1 MKYSIHLNVYDGP
14 LDLLCDMISKQKID
28 IKDISIIEITK
39 QYLAYINM
47 LEAMDLEVT
56 SDFITMATKLLE
68 IKSKYLLFSQRELD
82 EEEDPRLELMEQ
94 LKEYKK
100 YKKASEVLKDS
111 VDYLNQPY
119 YRNREEIIID
129 DKVDLNEI
137 SIESIKSILPY
148 IFKVKNIEEENET
161 KKDERLNK
169 IVRGKIISVEEKIEY
184 IQNILTTADKIS
196 FNNIIKD
203 NTKDEVIATFLSLLE
218 LIKSKEIVVVQENF
232 FEDIIIKKQLR
243 WHEDIQKGLMIIG
256 DRMLLIMFAYGE
268 PISVK
273 ELNYAINEELSPKEI
288 EYMLNLLKDEYEEQ
302 NRGIQIIKLEDRYQM
317 CTNKDYTPYIKKVLE
332 PKRKK
337 TLSQATLETL
347 TIIAYKQ
354 PITKVEIENIRGVKC
369 DKVLQT
375 LLENS
380 LIREAGRLNKIGKP
394 IIYKTTDEFLKL
406 LNIEKLE
413 DLPPIEEFEEN
424 IKMK

>member
-184 IQNILTTADKIS
+184 IQNILTTTDKIS

-232 FEDIIIKKQLR
+232 FEDIIIKK
-243 WHEDIQKGLMIIG
+243 
-256 DRMLLIMFAYGE
+256 
-268 PISVK
+268 
-273 ELNYAINEELSPKEI
+273 N
-288 EYMLNLLKDEYEEQ
+288 
-302 NRGIQIIKLEDRYQM
+302 
-317 CTNKDYTPYIKKVLE
+317 
-332 PKRKK
+332 
-337 TLSQATLETL
+337 
-347 TIIAYKQ
+347 
-354 PITKVEIENIRGVKC
+354 
-369 DKVLQT
+369 
-375 LLENS
+375 LEN
-380 LIREAGRLNKIGKP
+380 
-394 IIYKTTDEFLKL
+394 
-406 LNIEKLE
+406 
-413 DLPPIEEFEEN
+413 
-424 IKMK
+424 

>member
-1 MKYSIHLNVYDGP
+1 MKYSIHLTVYDGP

-148 IFKVKNIEEENET
+148 IFKVKNVEEENET

-184 IQNILTTADKIS
+184 IQNILTTTDKIS

-232 FEDIIIKKQLR
+232 FEDIIIKK
-243 WHEDIQKGLMIIG
+243 
-256 DRMLLIMFAYGE
+256 
-268 PISVK
+268 
-273 ELNYAINEELSPKEI
+273 N
-288 EYMLNLLKDEYEEQ
+288 
-302 NRGIQIIKLEDRYQM
+302 
-317 CTNKDYTPYIKKVLE
+317 
-332 PKRKK
+332 
-337 TLSQATLETL
+337 
-347 TIIAYKQ
+347 
-354 PITKVEIENIRGVKC
+354 
-369 DKVLQT
+369 
-375 LLENS
+375 LEN
-380 LIREAGRLNKIGKP
+380 
-394 IIYKTTDEFLKL
+394 
-406 LNIEKLE
+406 
-413 DLPPIEEFEEN
+413 
-424 IKMK
+424 

>member
-148 IFKVKNIEEENET
+148 IFKVKNVEEENET

-232 FEDIIIKKQLR
+232 FEDIIIKK
-243 WHEDIQKGLMIIG
+243 
-256 DRMLLIMFAYGE
+256 
-268 PISVK
+268 
-273 ELNYAINEELSPKEI
+273 N
-288 EYMLNLLKDEYEEQ
+288 
-302 NRGIQIIKLEDRYQM
+302 
-317 CTNKDYTPYIKKVLE
+317 
-332 PKRKK
+332 
-337 TLSQATLETL
+337 
-347 TIIAYKQ
+347 
-354 PITKVEIENIRGVKC
+354 
-369 DKVLQT
+369 
-375 LLENS
+375 LEN
-380 LIREAGRLNKIGKP
+380 
-394 IIYKTTDEFLKL
+394 
-406 LNIEKLE
+406 
-413 DLPPIEEFEEN
+413 
-424 IKMK
+424 

>member
-100 YKKASEVLKDS
+100 YKKASEVLKEN

-148 IFKVKNIEEENET
+148 IFKVKNVKEENET

-184 IQNILTTADKIS
+184 IEKILLNNDKIS
-196 FNNIIKD
+196 FNKIIE
-203 NTKDEVIATFLSLLE
+203 NNSKDEVIATFLSLLE
-218 LIKSKEIVVVQENF
+218 LIKSKKIVVVQENF
-232 FEDIIIKKQLR
+232 FEDIIIKK
-243 WHEDIQKGLMIIG
+243 
-256 DRMLLIMFAYGE
+256 
-268 PISVK
+268 
-273 ELNYAINEELSPKEI
+273 N
-288 EYMLNLLKDEYEEQ
+288 
-302 NRGIQIIKLEDRYQM
+302 
-317 CTNKDYTPYIKKVLE
+317 
-332 PKRKK
+332 
-337 TLSQATLETL
+337 
-347 TIIAYKQ
+347 
-354 PITKVEIENIRGVKC
+354 
-369 DKVLQT
+369 
-375 LLENS
+375 LEN
-380 LIREAGRLNKIGKP
+380 
-394 IIYKTTDEFLKL
+394 
-406 LNIEKLE
+406 
-413 DLPPIEEFEEN
+413 
-424 IKMK
+424 

>member
-137 SIESIKSILPY
+137 SIDSIKSILPY
-148 IFKVKNIEEENET
+148 IFNVKNIEEENET

-218 LIKSKEIVVVQENF
+218 LIKAKEIVVVQENF
-232 FEDIIIKKQLR
+232 FEDIIIKK
-243 WHEDIQKGLMIIG
+243 
-256 DRMLLIMFAYGE
+256 
-268 PISVK
+268 
-273 ELNYAINEELSPKEI
+273 N
-288 EYMLNLLKDEYEEQ
+288 
-302 NRGIQIIKLEDRYQM
+302 
-317 CTNKDYTPYIKKVLE
+317 
-332 PKRKK
+332 
-337 TLSQATLETL
+337 
-347 TIIAYKQ
+347 
-354 PITKVEIENIRGVKC
+354 
-369 DKVLQT
+369 
-375 LLENS
+375 LEN
-380 LIREAGRLNKIGKP
+380 
-394 IIYKTTDEFLKL
+394 
-406 LNIEKLE
+406 
-413 DLPPIEEFEEN
+413 
-424 IKMK
+424 

>member
-100 YKKASEVLKDS
+100 YKKASEVLKDR

-232 FEDIIIKKQLR
+232 FEDIIIKK
-243 WHEDIQKGLMIIG
+243 
-256 DRMLLIMFAYGE
+256 
-268 PISVK
+268 
-273 ELNYAINEELSPKEI
+273 N
-288 EYMLNLLKDEYEEQ
+288 
-302 NRGIQIIKLEDRYQM
+302 
-317 CTNKDYTPYIKKVLE
+317 
-332 PKRKK
+332 
-337 TLSQATLETL
+337 
-347 TIIAYKQ
+347 
-354 PITKVEIENIRGVKC
+354 
-369 DKVLQT
+369 
-375 LLENS
+375 LEN
-380 LIREAGRLNKIGKP
+380 
-394 IIYKTTDEFLKL
+394 
-406 LNIEKLE
+406 
-413 DLPPIEEFEEN
+413 
-424 IKMK
+424 

>member
-1 MKYSIHLNVYDGP
+1 
-14 LDLLCDMISKQKID
+14 
-28 IKDISIIEITK
+28 
-39 QYLAYINM
+39 M

-232 FEDIIIKKQLR
+232 FEDIIIKK
-243 WHEDIQKGLMIIG
+243 
-256 DRMLLIMFAYGE
+256 
-268 PISVK
+268 
-273 ELNYAINEELSPKEI
+273 N
-288 EYMLNLLKDEYEEQ
+288 
-302 NRGIQIIKLEDRYQM
+302 
-317 CTNKDYTPYIKKVLE
+317 
-332 PKRKK
+332 
-337 TLSQATLETL
+337 
-347 TIIAYKQ
+347 
-354 PITKVEIENIRGVKC
+354 
-369 DKVLQT
+369 
-375 LLENS
+375 LEN
-380 LIREAGRLNKIGKP
+380 
-394 IIYKTTDEFLKL
+394 
-406 LNIEKLE
+406 
-413 DLPPIEEFEEN
+413 
-424 IKMK
+424 

>member
-1 MKYSIHLNVYDGP
+1 MKYSIHLNEYDGP

-100 YKKASEVLKDS
+100 YKKASEVLKYS

-137 SIESIKSILPY
+137 SIDSIKSILPY

-232 FEDIIIKKQLR
+232 FEDIIIKK
-243 WHEDIQKGLMIIG
+243 
-256 DRMLLIMFAYGE
+256 
-268 PISVK
+268 
-273 ELNYAINEELSPKEI
+273 N
-288 EYMLNLLKDEYEEQ
+288 
-302 NRGIQIIKLEDRYQM
+302 
-317 CTNKDYTPYIKKVLE
+317 
-332 PKRKK
+332 
-337 TLSQATLETL
+337 
-347 TIIAYKQ
+347 
-354 PITKVEIENIRGVKC
+354 
-369 DKVLQT
+369 
-375 LLENS
+375 LEN
-380 LIREAGRLNKIGKP
+380 
-394 IIYKTTDEFLKL
+394 
-406 LNIEKLE
+406 
-413 DLPPIEEFEEN
+413 
-424 IKMK
+424 

>member
-1 MKYSIHLNVYDGP
+1 MKKKIQDLN
-14 LDLLCDMISKQKID
+14 LWS
-28 IKDISIIEITK
+28 
-39 QYLAYINM
+39 N
-47 LEAMDLEVT
+47 
-56 SDFITMATKLLE
+56 
-68 IKSKYLLFSQRELD
+68 
-82 EEEDPRLELMEQ
+82 
-94 LKEYKK
+94 KK

-232 FEDIIIKKQLR
+232 FEDIIIKK
-243 WHEDIQKGLMIIG
+243 
-256 DRMLLIMFAYGE
+256 
-268 PISVK
+268 
-273 ELNYAINEELSPKEI
+273 N
-288 EYMLNLLKDEYEEQ
+288 
-302 NRGIQIIKLEDRYQM
+302 
-317 CTNKDYTPYIKKVLE
+317 
-332 PKRKK
+332 
-337 TLSQATLETL
+337 
-347 TIIAYKQ
+347 
-354 PITKVEIENIRGVKC
+354 
-369 DKVLQT
+369 
-375 LLENS
+375 LEN
-380 LIREAGRLNKIGKP
+380 
-394 IIYKTTDEFLKL
+394 
-406 LNIEKLE
+406 
-413 DLPPIEEFEEN
+413 
-424 IKMK
+424 

>member
-39 QYLAYINM
+39 QYLSYINM

-137 SIESIKSILPY
+137 SIDSIKSILPY

-218 LIKSKEIVVVQENF
+218 LIKAKEIVVVQENF
-232 FEDIIIKKQLR
+232 FEDIIIKK
-243 WHEDIQKGLMIIG
+243 
-256 DRMLLIMFAYGE
+256 
-268 PISVK
+268 
-273 ELNYAINEELSPKEI
+273 N
-288 EYMLNLLKDEYEEQ
+288 
-302 NRGIQIIKLEDRYQM
+302 
-317 CTNKDYTPYIKKVLE
+317 
-332 PKRKK
+332 
-337 TLSQATLETL
+337 
-347 TIIAYKQ
+347 
-354 PITKVEIENIRGVKC
+354 
-369 DKVLQT
+369 
-375 LLENS
+375 LEN
-380 LIREAGRLNKIGKP
+380 
-394 IIYKTTDEFLKL
+394 
-406 LNIEKLE
+406 
-413 DLPPIEEFEEN
+413 
-424 IKMK
+424 

>member
-68 IKSKYLLFSQRELD
+68 KKSKYLLFSQRELD

-184 IQNILTTADKIS
+184 IQNILTTEDKIS

-232 FEDIIIKKQLR
+232 FEDIIIKK
-243 WHEDIQKGLMIIG
+243 
-256 DRMLLIMFAYGE
+256 
-268 PISVK
+268 
-273 ELNYAINEELSPKEI
+273 N
-288 EYMLNLLKDEYEEQ
+288 
-302 NRGIQIIKLEDRYQM
+302 
-317 CTNKDYTPYIKKVLE
+317 
-332 PKRKK
+332 
-337 TLSQATLETL
+337 
-347 TIIAYKQ
+347 
-354 PITKVEIENIRGVKC
+354 
-369 DKVLQT
+369 
-375 LLENS
+375 LEN
-380 LIREAGRLNKIGKP
+380 
-394 IIYKTTDEFLKL
+394 
-406 LNIEKLE
+406 
-413 DLPPIEEFEEN
+413 
-424 IKMK
+424 

>member
-137 SIESIKSILPY
+137 SIYSIKSILPY

-218 LIKSKEIVVVQENF
+218 LIKAKEIVVVQENF
-232 FEDIIIKKQLR
+232 FEDIIIKK
-243 WHEDIQKGLMIIG
+243 
-256 DRMLLIMFAYGE
+256 
-268 PISVK
+268 
-273 ELNYAINEELSPKEI
+273 N
-288 EYMLNLLKDEYEEQ
+288 
-302 NRGIQIIKLEDRYQM
+302 
-317 CTNKDYTPYIKKVLE
+317 
-332 PKRKK
+332 
-337 TLSQATLETL
+337 
-347 TIIAYKQ
+347 
-354 PITKVEIENIRGVKC
+354 
-369 DKVLQT
+369 
-375 LLENS
+375 LEN
-380 LIREAGRLNKIGKP
+380 
-394 IIYKTTDEFLKL
+394 
-406 LNIEKLE
+406 
-413 DLPPIEEFEEN
+413 
-424 IKMK
+424 

>member
-28 IKDISIIEITK
+28 IKDISIIETTK

-232 FEDIIIKKQLR
+232 FEDIIIKK
-243 WHEDIQKGLMIIG
+243 
-256 DRMLLIMFAYGE
+256 
-268 PISVK
+268 
-273 ELNYAINEELSPKEI
+273 N
-288 EYMLNLLKDEYEEQ
+288 
-302 NRGIQIIKLEDRYQM
+302 
-317 CTNKDYTPYIKKVLE
+317 
-332 PKRKK
+332 
-337 TLSQATLETL
+337 
-347 TIIAYKQ
+347 
-354 PITKVEIENIRGVKC
+354 
-369 DKVLQT
+369 
-375 LLENS
+375 LEN
-380 LIREAGRLNKIGKP
+380 
-394 IIYKTTDEFLKL
+394 
-406 LNIEKLE
+406 
-413 DLPPIEEFEEN
+413 
-424 IKMK
+424 

>member
-100 YKKASEVLKDS
+100 YKKASEVIKDN
-111 VDYLNQPY
+111 VDYLNQHY

-218 LIKSKEIVVVQENF
+218 LIKAKEIVVVQENF
-232 FEDIIIKKQLR
+232 FEDIIIKK
-243 WHEDIQKGLMIIG
+243 
-256 DRMLLIMFAYGE
+256 
-268 PISVK
+268 
-273 ELNYAINEELSPKEI
+273 N
-288 EYMLNLLKDEYEEQ
+288 
-302 NRGIQIIKLEDRYQM
+302 
-317 CTNKDYTPYIKKVLE
+317 
-332 PKRKK
+332 
-337 TLSQATLETL
+337 
-347 TIIAYKQ
+347 
-354 PITKVEIENIRGVKC
+354 
-369 DKVLQT
+369 
-375 LLENS
+375 LEN
-380 LIREAGRLNKIGKP
+380 
-394 IIYKTTDEFLKL
+394 
-406 LNIEKLE
+406 
-413 DLPPIEEFEEN
+413 
-424 IKMK
+424 

>member
-94 LKEYKK
+94 FKEYKK

-232 FEDIIIKKQLR
+232 FEDIIIKK
-243 WHEDIQKGLMIIG
+243 
-256 DRMLLIMFAYGE
+256 
-268 PISVK
+268 
-273 ELNYAINEELSPKEI
+273 N
-288 EYMLNLLKDEYEEQ
+288 
-302 NRGIQIIKLEDRYQM
+302 
-317 CTNKDYTPYIKKVLE
+317 
-332 PKRKK
+332 
-337 TLSQATLETL
+337 
-347 TIIAYKQ
+347 
-354 PITKVEIENIRGVKC
+354 
-369 DKVLQT
+369 
-375 LLENS
+375 LEN
-380 LIREAGRLNKIGKP
+380 
-394 IIYKTTDEFLKL
+394 
-406 LNIEKLE
+406 
-413 DLPPIEEFEEN
+413 
-424 IKMK
+424 

>member
-184 IQNILTTADKIS
+184 IQNIFTTADKIS

-232 FEDIIIKKQLR
+232 FEDIIIKK
-243 WHEDIQKGLMIIG
+243 
-256 DRMLLIMFAYGE
+256 
-268 PISVK
+268 
-273 ELNYAINEELSPKEI
+273 N
-288 EYMLNLLKDEYEEQ
+288 
-302 NRGIQIIKLEDRYQM
+302 
-317 CTNKDYTPYIKKVLE
+317 
-332 PKRKK
+332 
-337 TLSQATLETL
+337 
-347 TIIAYKQ
+347 
-354 PITKVEIENIRGVKC
+354 
-369 DKVLQT
+369 
-375 LLENS
+375 LEN
-380 LIREAGRLNKIGKP
+380 
-394 IIYKTTDEFLKL
+394 
-406 LNIEKLE
+406 
-413 DLPPIEEFEEN
+413 
-424 IKMK
+424 

>member
-203 NTKDEVIATFLSLLE
+203 NTKDEVIATFLSLLD
-218 LIKSKEIVVVQENF
+218 LIKAKEIVVVQENF
-232 FEDIIIKKQLR
+232 FEDIIIKK
-243 WHEDIQKGLMIIG
+243 
-256 DRMLLIMFAYGE
+256 
-268 PISVK
+268 
-273 ELNYAINEELSPKEI
+273 N
-288 EYMLNLLKDEYEEQ
+288 
-302 NRGIQIIKLEDRYQM
+302 
-317 CTNKDYTPYIKKVLE
+317 
-332 PKRKK
+332 
-337 TLSQATLETL
+337 
-347 TIIAYKQ
+347 
-354 PITKVEIENIRGVKC
+354 
-369 DKVLQT
+369 
-375 LLENS
+375 LEN
-380 LIREAGRLNKIGKP
+380 
-394 IIYKTTDEFLKL
+394 
-406 LNIEKLE
+406 
-413 DLPPIEEFEEN
+413 
-424 IKMK
+424 

>member
-218 LIKSKEIVVVQENF
+218 LIKSKEIVVVQENL
-232 FEDIIIKKQLR
+232 FEDIIIKK
-243 WHEDIQKGLMIIG
+243 
-256 DRMLLIMFAYGE
+256 
-268 PISVK
+268 
-273 ELNYAINEELSPKEI
+273 N
-288 EYMLNLLKDEYEEQ
+288 
-302 NRGIQIIKLEDRYQM
+302 
-317 CTNKDYTPYIKKVLE
+317 
-332 PKRKK
+332 
-337 TLSQATLETL
+337 
-347 TIIAYKQ
+347 
-354 PITKVEIENIRGVKC
+354 
-369 DKVLQT
+369 
-375 LLENS
+375 LEN
-380 LIREAGRLNKIGKP
+380 
-394 IIYKTTDEFLKL
+394 
-406 LNIEKLE
+406 
-413 DLPPIEEFEEN
+413 
-424 IKMK
+424 

>member
-39 QYLAYINM
+39 QYLAYINI
-47 LEAMDLEVT
+47 LESMDLEVT

-232 FEDIIIKKQLR
+232 FEDIIIKK
-243 WHEDIQKGLMIIG
+243 
-256 DRMLLIMFAYGE
+256 
-268 PISVK
+268 
-273 ELNYAINEELSPKEI
+273 N
-288 EYMLNLLKDEYEEQ
+288 
-302 NRGIQIIKLEDRYQM
+302 
-317 CTNKDYTPYIKKVLE
+317 
-332 PKRKK
+332 
-337 TLSQATLETL
+337 
-347 TIIAYKQ
+347 
-354 PITKVEIENIRGVKC
+354 
-369 DKVLQT
+369 
-375 LLENS
+375 LEN
-380 LIREAGRLNKIGKP
+380 
-394 IIYKTTDEFLKL
+394 
-406 LNIEKLE
+406 
-413 DLPPIEEFEEN
+413 
-424 IKMK
+424 

>member
-1 MKYSIHLNVYDGP
+1 
-14 LDLLCDMISKQKID
+14 
-28 IKDISIIEITK
+28 
-39 QYLAYINM
+39 M

-100 YKKASEVLKDS
+100 YKKASEVIKDN

-119 YRNREEIIID
+119 YRTREEVIID
-129 DKVDLNEI
+129 DKMDLSEI

-148 IFKVKNIEEENET
+148 IFKVKNVEEET

-232 FEDIIIKKQLR
+232 FEDIIIKK
-243 WHEDIQKGLMIIG
+243 
-256 DRMLLIMFAYGE
+256 
-268 PISVK
+268 
-273 ELNYAINEELSPKEI
+273 N
-288 EYMLNLLKDEYEEQ
+288 
-302 NRGIQIIKLEDRYQM
+302 
-317 CTNKDYTPYIKKVLE
+317 
-332 PKRKK
+332 
-337 TLSQATLETL
+337 
-347 TIIAYKQ
+347 
-354 PITKVEIENIRGVKC
+354 
-369 DKVLQT
+369 
-375 LLENS
+375 LEN
-380 LIREAGRLNKIGKP
+380 
-394 IIYKTTDEFLKL
+394 
-406 LNIEKLE
+406 
-413 DLPPIEEFEEN
+413 
-424 IKMK
+424 

>member
-28 IKDISIIEITK
+28 IKEISIIEITK

-137 SIESIKSILPY
+137 SIDSIKSILPY

-218 LIKSKEIVVVQENF
+218 LIKAKEIVVVQENF
-232 FEDIIIKKQLR
+232 FEDIIIKK
-243 WHEDIQKGLMIIG
+243 
-256 DRMLLIMFAYGE
+256 
-268 PISVK
+268 
-273 ELNYAINEELSPKEI
+273 N
-288 EYMLNLLKDEYEEQ
+288 
-302 NRGIQIIKLEDRYQM
+302 
-317 CTNKDYTPYIKKVLE
+317 
-332 PKRKK
+332 
-337 TLSQATLETL
+337 
-347 TIIAYKQ
+347 
-354 PITKVEIENIRGVKC
+354 
-369 DKVLQT
+369 
-375 LLENS
+375 LEN
-380 LIREAGRLNKIGKP
+380 
-394 IIYKTTDEFLKL
+394 
-406 LNIEKLE
+406 
-413 DLPPIEEFEEN
+413 
-424 IKMK
+424 

>member
-184 IQNILTTADKIS
+184 IQNILTTSDKIS

-232 FEDIIIKKQLR
+232 FEDIIIKK
-243 WHEDIQKGLMIIG
+243 
-256 DRMLLIMFAYGE
+256 
-268 PISVK
+268 
-273 ELNYAINEELSPKEI
+273 N
-288 EYMLNLLKDEYEEQ
+288 
-302 NRGIQIIKLEDRYQM
+302 
-317 CTNKDYTPYIKKVLE
+317 
-332 PKRKK
+332 
-337 TLSQATLETL
+337 
-347 TIIAYKQ
+347 
-354 PITKVEIENIRGVKC
+354 
-369 DKVLQT
+369 
-375 LLENS
+375 LEN
-380 LIREAGRLNKIGKP
+380 
-394 IIYKTTDEFLKL
+394 
-406 LNIEKLE
+406 
-413 DLPPIEEFEEN
+413 
-424 IKMK
+424 

>member
-14 LDLLCDMISKQKID
+14 LDLLCDMISKQKIE

-218 LIKSKEIVVVQENF
+218 LIKAKEIVVVQENF
-232 FEDIIIKKQLR
+232 FEDIIIKK
-243 WHEDIQKGLMIIG
+243 
-256 DRMLLIMFAYGE
+256 
-268 PISVK
+268 
-273 ELNYAINEELSPKEI
+273 N
-288 EYMLNLLKDEYEEQ
+288 
-302 NRGIQIIKLEDRYQM
+302 
-317 CTNKDYTPYIKKVLE
+317 
-332 PKRKK
+332 
-337 TLSQATLETL
+337 
-347 TIIAYKQ
+347 
-354 PITKVEIENIRGVKC
+354 
-369 DKVLQT
+369 
-375 LLENS
+375 LEN
-380 LIREAGRLNKIGKP
+380 
-394 IIYKTTDEFLKL
+394 
-406 LNIEKLE
+406 
-413 DLPPIEEFEEN
+413 
-424 IKMK
+424 

>member
-47 LEAMDLEVT
+47 LEDMDLEVT

-82 EEEDPRLELMEQ
+82 EEDPRLELMEQ

-218 LIKSKEIVVVQENF
+218 LIKAKEIVVVQENF
-232 FEDIIIKKQLR
+232 FEDIIIKK
-243 WHEDIQKGLMIIG
+243 
-256 DRMLLIMFAYGE
+256 
-268 PISVK
+268 
-273 ELNYAINEELSPKEI
+273 N
-288 EYMLNLLKDEYEEQ
+288 
-302 NRGIQIIKLEDRYQM
+302 
-317 CTNKDYTPYIKKVLE
+317 
-332 PKRKK
+332 
-337 TLSQATLETL
+337 
-347 TIIAYKQ
+347 
-354 PITKVEIENIRGVKC
+354 
-369 DKVLQT
+369 
-375 LLENS
+375 LEN
-380 LIREAGRLNKIGKP
+380 
-394 IIYKTTDEFLKL
+394 
-406 LNIEKLE
+406 
-413 DLPPIEEFEEN
+413 
-424 IKMK
+424 

>member
-1 MKYSIHLNVYDGP
+1 MKYNIHLNVYDGP

-148 IFKVKNIEEENET
+148 IFKVKNVEEENET

-184 IQNILTTADKIS
+184 IQNILTTTDKIS

-232 FEDIIIKKQLR
+232 FEDIIIKK
-243 WHEDIQKGLMIIG
+243 
-256 DRMLLIMFAYGE
+256 
-268 PISVK
+268 
-273 ELNYAINEELSPKEI
+273 N
-288 EYMLNLLKDEYEEQ
+288 
-302 NRGIQIIKLEDRYQM
+302 
-317 CTNKDYTPYIKKVLE
+317 
-332 PKRKK
+332 
-337 TLSQATLETL
+337 
-347 TIIAYKQ
+347 
-354 PITKVEIENIRGVKC
+354 
-369 DKVLQT
+369 
-375 LLENS
+375 LEN
-380 LIREAGRLNKIGKP
+380 
-394 IIYKTTDEFLKL
+394 
-406 LNIEKLE
+406 
-413 DLPPIEEFEEN
+413 
-424 IKMK
+424 

>member
-1 MKYSIHLNVYDGP
+1 MKYSIHLNVYEGP
-14 LDLLCDMISKQKID
+14 LDLLYDMISKQKID

-137 SIESIKSILPY
+137 SIDSIKSILPY

-232 FEDIIIKKQLR
+232 FEDIIIKK
-243 WHEDIQKGLMIIG
+243 
-256 DRMLLIMFAYGE
+256 
-268 PISVK
+268 
-273 ELNYAINEELSPKEI
+273 N
-288 EYMLNLLKDEYEEQ
+288 
-302 NRGIQIIKLEDRYQM
+302 
-317 CTNKDYTPYIKKVLE
+317 
-332 PKRKK
+332 
-337 TLSQATLETL
+337 
-347 TIIAYKQ
+347 
-354 PITKVEIENIRGVKC
+354 
-369 DKVLQT
+369 
-375 LLENS
+375 LEN
-380 LIREAGRLNKIGKP
+380 
-394 IIYKTTDEFLKL
+394 
-406 LNIEKLE
+406 
-413 DLPPIEEFEEN
+413 
-424 IKMK
+424 

>member
-82 EEEDPRLELMEQ
+82 EEDPRLELMEQ

-137 SIESIKSILPY
+137 SSESIKSKMPY

-203 NTKDEVIATFLSLLE
+203 NTKDEVIATFLSLRE

-232 FEDIIIKKQLR
+232 FEDIIIKK
-243 WHEDIQKGLMIIG
+243 
-256 DRMLLIMFAYGE
+256 
-268 PISVK
+268 
-273 ELNYAINEELSPKEI
+273 N
-288 EYMLNLLKDEYEEQ
+288 
-302 NRGIQIIKLEDRYQM
+302 
-317 CTNKDYTPYIKKVLE
+317 
-332 PKRKK
+332 
-337 TLSQATLETL
+337 
-347 TIIAYKQ
+347 
-354 PITKVEIENIRGVKC
+354 
-369 DKVLQT
+369 
-375 LLENS
+375 LEN
-380 LIREAGRLNKIGKP
+380 
-394 IIYKTTDEFLKL
+394 
-406 LNIEKLE
+406 
-413 DLPPIEEFEEN
+413 
-424 IKMK
+424 

>member
-196 FNNIIKD
+196 FNNVIKD

-232 FEDIIIKKQLR
+232 FEDIIIKK
-243 WHEDIQKGLMIIG
+243 
-256 DRMLLIMFAYGE
+256 
-268 PISVK
+268 
-273 ELNYAINEELSPKEI
+273 N
-288 EYMLNLLKDEYEEQ
+288 
-302 NRGIQIIKLEDRYQM
+302 
-317 CTNKDYTPYIKKVLE
+317 
-332 PKRKK
+332 
-337 TLSQATLETL
+337 
-347 TIIAYKQ
+347 
-354 PITKVEIENIRGVKC
+354 
-369 DKVLQT
+369 
-375 LLENS
+375 LEN
-380 LIREAGRLNKIGKP
+380 
-394 IIYKTTDEFLKL
+394 
-406 LNIEKLE
+406 
-413 DLPPIEEFEEN
+413 
-424 IKMK
+424 

>member
-137 SIESIKSILPY
+137 SIDSIKSILPY

-184 IQNILTTADKIS
+184 IQNILTTTDKIS

-218 LIKSKEIVVVQENF
+218 LIKAKEIVVVQENF
-232 FEDIIIKKQLR
+232 FEDIIIKK
-243 WHEDIQKGLMIIG
+243 
-256 DRMLLIMFAYGE
+256 
-268 PISVK
+268 
-273 ELNYAINEELSPKEI
+273 N
-288 EYMLNLLKDEYEEQ
+288 
-302 NRGIQIIKLEDRYQM
+302 
-317 CTNKDYTPYIKKVLE
+317 
-332 PKRKK
+332 
-337 TLSQATLETL
+337 
-347 TIIAYKQ
+347 
-354 PITKVEIENIRGVKC
+354 
-369 DKVLQT
+369 
-375 LLENS
+375 LEN
-380 LIREAGRLNKIGKP
+380 
-394 IIYKTTDEFLKL
+394 
-406 LNIEKLE
+406 
-413 DLPPIEEFEEN
+413 
-424 IKMK
+424 